1 MTDPSEDALIGL
13 NRQSTAARLLS
24 GAIHDVNN
32 ALMVISATVEMLEA
46 RSDVPAS
53 MKESLTRLRT
63 QSSRAATSLAQV
75 LVFTR
80 AARGGQQPINLREL
94 AEESLALR
102 DFSIRRA
109 GLSARFEPEGQG
121 PFIVSGNRG
130 DLQQVLL
137 NMIMNAE
144 QALAGQSGAV
154 VVVRLSIEDGQAIV
168 RVIDEGKGVSV
179 EPLEQ
184 IFEPFVTTHDAGE
197 SAGLGLW
204 AARRLMVRH
213 GGTLTVDRAFPAG
226 AVFTMKLPS
235 VQLKARREEI
245 ENRR

>member
-1 MTDPSEDALIGL
+1 MPVVTDPSEDALIGL

-53 MKESLTRLRT
+53 MKDSLTRLRA

-80 AARGGQQPINLREL
+80 AARGGQQPINVREL
-94 AEESLALR
+94 VEESLALR
-102 DFSIRRA
+102 DFSIRRG
-109 GLSARFEPEGQG
+109 GLTARFEPEGQG

-144 QALAGQSGAV
+144 QALAGQAGTI
-154 VVVRLSIEDGQAIV
+154 VVRLSIEEGQVVV

-179 EPLEQ
+179 EPTDR
-184 IFEPFVTTHDAGE
+184 IFEPFVTTHDASE

-213 GGTLTVDRAFPAG
+213 GGTLAVDQAFPAG
-226 AVFTMKLPS
+226 AVFTMRLPS
-235 VQLKARREEI
+235 VQLGVRK
-245 ENRR
+245 

>member
-1 MTDPSEDALIGL
+1 MPVVTDPSEDALIGL

-53 MKESLTRLRT
+53 MKDSLTRLRA

-80 AARGGQQPINLREL
+80 AARGGQQPINVREL
-94 AEESLALR
+94 VEESLALR
-102 DFSIRRA
+102 DFSIRRG
-109 GLSARFEPEGQG
+109 GLTARFEPEGQG

-144 QALAGQSGAV
+144 QALAGQAGTI
-154 VVVRLSIEDGQAIV
+154 VVRLSIEEGQVVV

-179 EPLEQ
+179 EPTDR
-184 IFEPFVTTHDAGE
+184 IFEPFVTTRDASE

-213 GGTLTVDRAFPAG
+213 GGTLAVDQAFPAG
-226 AVFTMKLPS
+226 AVFTMRLPS
-235 VQLKARREEI
+235 VQLGVRK
-245 ENRR
+245 

>member
-13 NRQSTAARLLS
+13 NRQATAARLLS

-32 ALMVISATVEMLEA
+32 ALQVISGTVEILES
-46 RSDVPAS
+46 RPDVPPA
-53 MKESLTRLRT
+53 MKESLARLRA

-75 LVFTR
+75 LLFTR
-80 AARGGQQPINLREL
+80 AARVGQQPINLREL
-94 AEESLALR
+94 VEESLALR

-109 GLSARFEPEGQG
+109 RLTGPIEADGQG
-121 PFIVSGNRG
+121 PLVVTGNRG

-144 QALAGQSGAV
+144 QALADQSGV
-154 VVVRLSIEDGQAIV
+154 IVVRLSIEDGQVVV

-179 EPLEQ
+179 EPPER
-184 IFEPFVTTHDAGE
+184 IFEPFVSTHDASE

-204 AARRLMVRH
+204 AARRLVARH
-213 GGTLTVDRAFPAG
+213 SGTLTVDRAVPAG
-226 AVFTMKLPS
+226 AVFTMRLPS
-235 VQLKARREEI
+235 VPLKARK
-245 ENRR
+245 

>member
-13 NRQSTAARLLS
+13 NRQATVARLLS

-46 RSDVPAS
+46 RADVPPS
-53 MKESLTRLRT
+53 MKDSLTRLRT
-63 QSSRAATSLAQV
+63 QSSRAAGSLAQV
-75 LVFTR
+75 LTFTR
-80 AARGGQQPINLREL
+80 ATRGGQQPINVREL
-94 AEESLALR
+94 VEESLALR
-102 DFSIRRA
+102 DFSIRRG
-109 GLSARFEPEGQG
+109 GLSARFEPDGPG

-137 NMIMNAE
+137 NMIVNAE
-144 QALAGQSGAV
+144 QALAGQTGAI
-154 VVVRLSIEDGQAIV
+154 VVRLSIEDGLVVV

-184 IFEPFVTTHDAGE
+184 IFEPFVTTNNAGE

-204 AARRLMVRH
+204 VARRLMVRH
-213 GGTLTVDRAFPAG
+213 GGTLSVDRAFPAG
-226 AVFTMKLPS
+226 AVFTMRLPR
-235 VQLKARREEI
+235 VELGRTR
-245 ENRR
+245 

>member
-13 NRQSTAARLLS
+13 NRQATVARLMS

-46 RSDVPAS
+46 RADVPPS
-53 MKESLTRLRT
+53 MKDSLTRLRT
-63 QSSRAATSLAQV
+63 QSSRAAGSLAQV
-75 LVFTR
+75 LMFTR

-94 AEESLALR
+94 VEESLALR
-102 DFSIRRA
+102 DFSIRRG
-109 GLSARFEPEGQG
+109 GLTVRFDAEGAG

-137 NMIMNAE
+137 NMIVNAE
-144 QALAGQSGAV
+144 QALAGQSGAI
-154 VVVRLSIEDGQAIV
+154 VVRLSIEDGLAVV

-184 IFEPFVTTHDAGE
+184 IFEPFVTTHNAGE

-204 AARRLMVRH
+204 ASRRLMVRH

-226 AVFTMKLPS
+226 AVFTMRLPTVKLES
-235 VQLKARREEI
+235 RR
-245 ENRR
+245 

>member
-1 MTDPSEDALIGL
+1 MPVVTDPSEDALIGL

-53 MKESLTRLRT
+53 MKESLTRLRA
-63 QSSRAATSLAQV
+63 QSSRAASSLAQV

-80 AARGGQQPINLREL
+80 APRIGQQPINLREL
-94 AEESLALR
+94 VEESLALR
-102 DFSIRRA
+102 DFSIRR
-109 GLSARFEPEGQG
+109 GRLKARFEPDGQG

-144 QALAGQSGAV
+144 QALAGQPGTI
-154 VVVRLSIEDGQAIV
+154 VVRLSIEDGQAVV

-179 EPLEQ
+179 EPRDR
-184 IFEPFVTTHDAGE
+184 IFEPFVTTHDASE

-204 AARRLMVRH
+204 AARRLLVRH
-213 GGTLTVDRAFPAG
+213 GGTLDVDQAFPAG
-226 AVFTMKLPS
+226 AVFTMRLPG
-235 VQLKARREEI
+235 VQLGVRK
-245 ENRR
+245 

>member
-1 MTDPSEDALIGL
+1 MPVMTDPSEEALIGL
-13 NRQSTAARLLS
+13 NRQATVARLLS

-46 RSDVPAS
+46 RADVPPT
-53 MKESLTRLRT
+53 MKDSLTRLRT
-63 QSSRAATSLAQV
+63 QSSRAAGSLAQV
-75 LVFTR
+75 LMFTR

-94 AEESLALR
+94 VEESLALR
-102 DFSIRRA
+102 DFSIRRG
-109 GLSARFEPEGQG
+109 GLTARFEPDGPG

-137 NMIMNAE
+137 NMIVNAE
-144 QALAGQSGAV
+144 QALAGQSGAI
-154 VVVRLSIEDGQAIV
+154 VVRLSIEDGLAVV

-184 IFEPFVTTHDAGE
+184 IFEPFVTTHNAGE

-204 AARRLMVRH
+204 AARQLMVRH
-213 GGTLTVDRAFPAG
+213 GGTLNVDRAFPAG
-226 AVFTMKLPS
+226 AVFTMRLPS
-235 VQLKARREEI
+235 VQLGVRK
-245 ENRR
+245 

>member
-1 MTDPSEDALIGL
+1 VPVVTDPSEDALIGL

-46 RSDVPAS
+46 RGDVPAS
-53 MKESLTRLRT
+53 MKESLTRLRA

-80 AARGGQQPINLREL
+80 ATRVGQQPINLREL
-94 AEESLALR
+94 VEESLALR

-109 GLSARFEPEGQG
+109 GLKARFEPEGQG

-144 QALAGQSGAV
+144 QALSGQPGTI
-154 VVVRLSIEDGQAIV
+154 VVRLSIEDGHVVV
-168 RVIDEGKGVSV
+168 RVIDEGKGVLL
-179 EPLEQ
+179 EPTDR
-184 IFEPFVTTHDAGE
+184 IFEPFVTTHDAAE

-213 GGTLTVDRAFPAG
+213 GGTLAVDQAFPAG
-226 AVFTMKLPS
+226 AVFTMRLPMT
-235 VQLKARREEI
+235 QLGARK
-245 ENRR
+245 

>member
-1 MTDPSEDALIGL
+1 MTDPSEEALIGL
-13 NRQSTAARLLS
+13 NRQATVARLLS

-46 RSDVPAS
+46 RADVPPS
-53 MKESLTRLRT
+53 MKDSLTRLRA
-63 QSSRAATSLAQV
+63 QSSRAAGSLAQV
-75 LVFTR
+75 LMFTR

-94 AEESLALR
+94 VEESLALR
-102 DFSIRRA
+102 DFSIRRG
-109 GLSARFEPEGQG
+109 GLTARFEPDGPG

-137 NMIMNAE
+137 NMIVNAE
-144 QALAGQSGAV
+144 QALAGQSGAI
-154 VVVRLSIEDGQAIV
+154 VVRLSIEDGLAVV

-184 IFEPFVTTHDAGE
+184 IFEPFVTTHNAGE

-204 AARRLMVRH
+204 AARQLMVRH
-213 GGTLTVDRAFPAG
+213 GGTLNVDRAFPAG
-226 AVFTMKLPS
+226 AVFTMRLPS
-235 VQLKARREEI
+235 VQLGVRK
-245 ENRR
+245 

>member
-1 MTDPSEDALIGL
+1 MPVVTDPSEDALIGL

-53 MKESLTRLRT
+53 MKESLTRLRA
-63 QSSRAATSLAQV
+63 QSARAATSLAQV

-80 AARGGQQPINLREL
+80 APRLGQQPINLREL
-94 AEESLALR
+94 VEESLALR
-102 DFSIRRA
+102 DFSIRRG
-109 GLSARFEPEGQG
+109 GLKARFEPDGQG

-144 QALAGQSGAV
+144 QALAGQAGTI
-154 VVVRLSIEDGQAIV
+154 VVRLAIEDGQAVV

-179 EPLEQ
+179 EPADR
-184 IFEPFVTTHDAGE
+184 IFEPFVTTHDASE

-213 GGTLTVDRAFPAG
+213 GGTLAVDQAFPAG
-226 AVFTMKLPS
+226 AVFTMRLPS
-235 VQLKARREEI
+235 VQLGARR
-245 ENRR
+245 

>member
-13 NRQSTAARLLS
+13 NRQATVARLMS

-46 RSDVPAS
+46 RADVPSS
-53 MKESLTRLRT
+53 MKDALTRLRT
-63 QSSRAATSLAQV
+63 QSSRAAGSLAQV
-75 LVFTR
+75 LMFTR
-80 AARGGQQPINLREL
+80 AARGGQQPVNLREL
-94 AEESLALR
+94 VEESLALR
-102 DFSIRRA
+102 DFSIRRG
-109 GLSARFEPEGQG
+109 GLTARFEPDGSG

-137 NMIMNAE
+137 NMIVNAE
-144 QALAGQSGAV
+144 QALAGQSGAI
-154 VVVRLSIEDGQAIV
+154 VVRLSIEDDLVVV
-168 RVIDEGKGVSV
+168 RVIDEGKGISV

-184 IFEPFVTTHDAGE
+184 IFEPFVTTHNAGE

-226 AVFTMKLPS
+226 AVFTMRLPR
-235 VQLKARREEI
+235 VELGARK
-245 ENRR
+245 

>member
-1 MTDPSEDALIGL
+1 VTDPSEDALIGL

-53 MKESLTRLRT
+53 MQESLTRLRA

-80 AARGGQQPINLREL
+80 APRSGQQPINLREL
-94 AEESLALR
+94 VEESLALR
-102 DFSIRRA
+102 DFSIRRG
-109 GLSARFEPEGQG
+109 GLTARFEPDGQG

-144 QALAGQSGAV
+144 QALTGQAGTI
-154 VVVRLSIEDGQAIV
+154 VVRLSIEDGQAVV

-179 EPLEQ
+179 EPTDR
-184 IFEPFVTTHDAGE
+184 IFEPFVTTHDASE

-213 GGTLTVDRAFPAG
+213 GGTLAVDQAFPAG
-226 AVFTMKLPS
+226 AVFTMRLPT
-235 VQLKARREEI
+235 VQLGVRQ
-245 ENRR
+245 